1 MKTPNRRRAQAGF
14 TLIELMV
21 AAAVA
26 AIAGAA
32 ITSGFIGLNRL
43 FYTQE
48 GIRAGQA
55 SLRQSIAQVTH
66 QLRNAG
72 YGIEAKY
79 AIDYQPPVV
88 PSSNPSWN
96 KSERLIFRM
105 RDPTFGRR
113 VALNGVTPTSITLAQ
128 PLGTVLKQGQIIQIV
143 CPDAVRWT
151 YATLAA
157 QVDATAVTLPL
168 SAPGSAFPNLNA
180 DLASTCYN
188 GNGSGG
194 AFVFKVET
202 YDYNIELIDDGIKTD
217 PKSSTAAAPL
227 KPFLVRRHGLGGANV
242 IEPVADNIEVMH
254 VVYLRKST
262 TTGLKTFTPDISQT
276 APTYDTPVLDNDH
289 PANAVAVR
297 IGFVARSGVQ
307 DQATRAAGLDNVIP
321 SFGLQANGTPYPE
334 ITNAPAGYH
343 RVLYETTIPLRNL
356 RSIGMFIPPFTRDAV
371 GGASSSC
378 AGTAPSDGFN
388 CFAG

>member
-1 MKTPNRRRAQAGF
+1 MRTPRRRSQAGF

-26 AIAGAA
+26 AIASAA

-55 SLRQSIAQVTH
+55 SLRQSISQVTH
-66 QLRNAG
+66 LLRNAG
-72 YGIEAKY
+72 YGIEPRY
-79 AIDYQPPVV
+79 AIEYQPPIV
-88 PSSNPSWN
+88 PSGNPTWN
-96 KSERLIFRM
+96 KSERLLFRM
-105 RDPTFGRR
+105 RDPTFARR
-113 VALNGVTPTSITLAQ
+113 VALNGVTPTALTLAQ
-128 PLGTVLKQGQIIQIV
+128 PLGTVLKEGQIIQIV

-151 YATLAA
+151 YATLASK
-157 QVDATAVTLPL
+157 VDATATTLPL
-168 SAPGSAFPNLNA
+168 TPPGSAFPNLNS

-202 YDYNIELIDDGIKTD
+202 YDYNIELIDDGIRTD
-217 PKSSTAAAPL
+217 PKSPTAAAPL

-242 IEPVADNIEVMH
+242 IEPIADNIEAMH

-262 TTGLKTFTPDISQT
+262 TGGLITFTPDPSLPP
-276 APTYDTPVLDNDH
+276 PTYDTPQDNDH

-321 SFGLQANGTPYPE
+321 AFGDTVKFPE

-343 RVLYETTIPLRNL
+343 RVLYETTVTLRNL

-371 GGASSSC
+371 GGASTSC